1 MEEKDQN
8 TIIGH
13 QQILEQL
20 RRTVASGRIAGAYL
34 FVGLA
39 GVGKETVATY
49 FARLIFCNVIS
60 RRLQSAGKPFGL
72 ENKLVPEISDG
83 EHASVLPSVC
93 RTCLACRKVDSGNH
107 PDLRFIRPEGS
118 LVKIA
123 QIRELQKQIIYEPL
137 EASRKVYILTDAE
150 RMNLEAENC
159 LLKTLEEPP
168 ASSVLILLTSNIE
181 ALLPTTRS
189 RCQILQ
195 FYPMPTEE
203 LAEVLMKRFPID
215 AEEAT
220 TAAISAGGVVGK
232 ALTQLEKGNRLAPE
246 VPEILKETDLLAAFR
261 LAEQFKN
268 NPESLGELVTWYRD
282 LLFLQQGAPS
292 ELMTHIHA
300 LEELRTIVP
309 RYSRLRI
316 QQAIHTVF
324 HTKSL
329 IDNTNTNATLAL
341 EVMCLK
347 LMR

>member
-1 MEEKDQN
+1 MKQKNQN

-13 QQILEQL
+13 QQIVEQL

-34 FVGLA
+34 FVGAA

-49 FARLIFCNVIS
+49 FARLIFC
-60 RRLQSAGKPFGL
+60 LQHKQA
-72 ENKLVPEISDG
+72 PEGADR
-83 EHASVLPSVC
+83 EQTAPLPSVC
-93 RTCLACRKVDSGNH
+93 GTCLACRKVDSGNH
-107 PDLRFIRPEGS
+107 PDLQFIRPAGN
-118 LVKIA
+118 LVKIG

-137 EASRKVYILTDAE
+137 ESSRKVYILTDAE

-195 FYPMPTEE
+195 FYPMQTEE

-215 AEEAT
+215 AEAAA
-220 TAAISAGGVVGK
+220 TAAIAAGGVVGK
-232 ALTQLEKGNRLAPE
+232 ALTQLEKGNRMASE

-268 NPESLGELVTWYRD
+268 NPESLGDLVTWYRD
-282 LLFLQQGAPS
+282 LLFLQQRAPN

-300 LEELRTIVP
+300 LEELQAIVP
-309 RYSRLRI
+309 RYPRLRI
-316 QQAIHTVF
+316 QQALQTVF

-329 IDNTNTNATLAL
+329 LDNTNTNATLAL

-347 LMR
+347 LLR